1 MQSSAPESDHRV
13 QQLLRDVAQGRK
25 RDGALGAVTLSEEAV
40 EEAIAA
46 FEDWMREGRPGMPCS
61 YWSNTHKVYI
71 KGFVGEMEAEDLLN
85 VNASPQK
92 TAEMKLMGEPA
103 NIRPREEA
111 GWYVPPLPE
120 AAAKPEADC
129 KQTLQRVK
137 ADFDGGQYGEEYLIL
152 KEGDLLENLSSE
164 EGWEWA
170 RIVQRA
176 AQSLGPT
183 EGWYPPSFAE
193 PLSS

>member
-1 MQSSAPESDHRV
+1 MQSSAPESDQRV

-46 FEDWMREGRPGMPCS
+46 FEDWMRESRPGMPCS
-61 YWSNTHKVYI
+61 YWSNQHKVYI
-71 KGFVGEMEAEDLLN
+71 KGFVGEMEGEYLN

-92 TAEMKLMGEPA
+92 AAERRVMGEA
-103 NIRPREEA
+103 ENVRPLEDS

-120 AAAKPEADC
+120 AAAKSEAV
-129 KQTLQRVK
+129 KQTLHRVK
-137 ADFDGGQYGEEYLIL
+137 ADFDGRQYGDEYLSLI
-152 KEGDLLENLSSE
+152 EGDLLENQSSE

-170 RIVQRA
+170 RIIQRA
-176 AQSLGPT
+176 SPSSLGPT

-193 PLSS
+193 PLS